1 MTAPAHGCGYR
12 ARRLAIPSNL
22 SATLGYDAVG
32 MPAEQGKLVMDCLPR
47 VGCVFTDDRRWWW
60 IVPSG
65 SHIGVVWPSF
75 TTYAVGAYVTAGP
88 APEARPHR
96 PALIHHPR
104 GDSPYTPPIPLYFV
118 TCHIA
123 GIAPSWSL
131 DQGR

>member
-75 TTYAVGAYVTAGP
+75 TTYAVGAYVTAAGGGPRSPP
-88 APEARPHR
+88 APAR
-96 PALIHHPR
+96 A
-104 GDSPYTPPIPLYFV
+104 DPPS
-118 TCHIA
+118 A
-123 GIAPSWSL
+123 
-131 DQGR
+131 R